1 MRTGREGEGRQ
12 VLYYYPRWCAASP
25 WHAGG
30 FDVERRSGAP
40 IWGFALITLKD
51 VQKVAALAH
60 LQLSDEELARMTEEL
75 GGILDHIATLSEVR
89 TDHISPTSQ
98 VLDLRNVLRDDSVQP
113 SLPVEAVLANAPD
126 REDGWFRV
134 RAVLEEVAE

>member
-1 MRTGREGEGRQ
+1 M
-12 VLYYYPRWCAASP
+12 
-25 WHAGG
+25 
-30 FDVERRSGAP
+30 
-40 IWGFALITLKD
+40 ITLKD